1 MDVPC
6 AANTVEV
13 FTGCAMICLYNSGL
27 IGCAMFCLYSS
38 GINRMCHDLPI
49 Q

>member
-13 FTGCAMICLYNSGL
+13 FTGRAI
-27 IGCAMFCLYSS
+27 ICLYSS
-38 GINRMCHDLPI
+38 GINRMFHVLPI
-49 Q
+49 L

>member
-1 MDVPC
+1 MGRAMICLYSSGIKDVPC
-6 AANTVEV
+6 SAYTVAV
-13 FTGCAMICLYNSGL
+13 LIGCAMICL
-27 IGCAMFCLYSS
+27 CSS

>member
-13 FTGCAMICLYNSGL
+13 FTGCAM
-27 IGCAMFCLYSS
+27 FCLYSI
-38 GINRMCHDLPI
+38 GINRMCHVLRI

>member
-13 FTGCAMICLYNSGL
+13 FTGCAMICLY
-27 IGCAMFCLYSS
+27 SS
-38 GINRMCHDLPI
+38 GINRMCHVLPI